1 MPNNAL
7 DGNTSLLLL
16 GGGGCGKSHWL
27 LNVFKPLCLAYFGPR
42 SFLAQCQSNAGARLL
57 NGRTIHSSLGLTP
70 ASSLAMESLHLTPG
84 DNKRLEPMAESLGR
98 IAMDERPTVPAKLL
112 HANLLR
118 MSYARLLHAK
128 HEIEDYLNPGQ
139 FFGSVPMSVFAGDF
153 LQLPPVPATTSL
165 LNLDRCKL

>member
-1 MPNNAL
+1 
-7 DGNTSLLLL
+7 
-16 GGGGCGKSHWL
+16 
-27 LNVFKPLCLAYFGPR
+27 
-42 SFLAQCQSNAGARLL
+42 
-57 NGRTIHSSLGLTP
+57 
-70 ASSLAMESLHLTPG
+70 
-84 DNKRLEPMAESLGR
+84 MAESLGG
-98 IAMDERPTVPAKLL
+98 IAVDEVATVPAKLL

-165 LNLDRCKL
+165 PNLATDANYEHRQGVAALSRVQYVYE